1 MGKKSVGQYMLRL
14 VRTMVTQSHKSL
26 KRARKNAVLDIVDTL
41 RDPMASDSVLL
52 NDIKRVL
59 GAANPP
65 TTLDQVQNKLISPA
79 MMKKIRREERSDEGA
94 TERPEKEL
102 IHQKYEVE
110 VSISGLGADGDGIAI
125 EERED
130 GEKRVLVVPFAL
142 PGDKVK
148 VRVYKKNLYF
158 FQSEIVE
165 VISKGDLRD
174 DALTSCKYFGECSGC
189 QYQFM
194 DYEKQLNQKRNVV
207 VNAFRYYCHTE
218 DAVLPEVGPTF
229 PSPETMGYRT
239 KLTPHYD
246 VPKTKSPEW
255 LASPPPYGFNMKT
268 VNRVLDIEDCPIGTP
283 VVREGLKESREDVK
297 LHYKTA
303 KRGKTY
309 LLRENTIKKEEG
321 TFDKRCVTDNKAIV
335 SEYID
340 NYRFDFTAGEFFQ
353 NNNSILPAVTAYVR
367 ENILLDGGKPPRF
380 LVDAYCGSGLFSI
393 TCSQAVE
400 KVYGVEISDES
411 VKFARKNAELNKINN
426 AVFLTGKAENIFK
439 DLDCDP
445 AQTCMIIDPP
455 RKGTDEAFI
464 NQLVTF
470 QPQRLVYV
478 SCNVHTQAR
487 DVAYLLKQCPEYKVE
502 SIRGFDFFPQ
512 TKHVEGVAV
521 LSYNGER
528 TKREINGEVNSK
540 TNCGVTNGETNGE
553 INGTKIEETNETKG

>member
-1 MGKKSVGQYMLRL
+1 
-14 VRTMVTQSHKSL
+14 MVTQSHKSL

-65 TTLDQVQNKLISPA
+65 STLDQVQNKLISPA

-94 TERPEKEL
+94 VERPEKEL

-110 VSISGLGADGDGIAI
+110 VTISGLGADGDGIAI
-125 EERED
+125 EERPE

-165 VISKGDLRD
+165 VISKGELRD

-207 VNAFRYYCHTE
+207 VNAFKYYCQTE
-218 DAVLPEVGPTF
+218 DPSVLPEVGPTF

-268 VNRVLDIEDCPIGTP
+268 VNRVLDIEDCPIGTG

-309 LLRENTIKKEEG
+309 LLRENTVKKEDG
-321 TFDKRCVTDNKAIV
+321 TFDKTCVTDNRAIV

-411 VKFARKNAELNKINN
+411 VKFARKNAELNKIDN

-464 NQLVTF
+464 DQLVNF
-470 QPQRLVYV
+470 RPQRLVYV

-487 DVAYLLKQCPEYKVE
+487 DVAYLLKKCPDYKVE

-521 LSYNGER
+521 LSYSGER
-528 TKREINGEVNSK
+528 TEKVEV
-540 TNCGVTNGETNGE
+540 VEETNGE
-553 INGTKIEETNETKG
+553 KVEEVEEKN

>member
-1 MGKKSVGQYMLRL
+1 MA
-14 VRTMVTQSHKSL
+14 TQSHKSL

-79 MMKKIRREERSDEGA
+79 MMKKIRREERSKEETAD
-94 TERPEKEL
+94 RPEKEL

-110 VSISGLGADGDGIAI
+110 VTIAGLGADGDGIAI

-148 VRVYKKNLYF
+148 VRVYKKNLYY
-158 FQSEIVE
+158 FQSEVVE
-165 VISKGDLRD
+165 VISQGDQRD
-174 DALTSCKYFGECSGC
+174 DSLTSCQYFGQCSGC

-207 VNAFRYYCHTE
+207 VNAFNYYCTT
-218 DAVLPEVGPTF
+218 DSALPEVGPTF

-268 VNRVLDIEDCPIGTP
+268 VPRVLDIEDCPIGTP
-283 VVREGLKESREDVK
+283 VVREGLKASREDVK

-309 LLRENTIKKEEG
+309 LLRENTVKEEDG
-321 TFDKRCVTDNKAIV
+321 SFKKTCVTDNRAIV
-335 SEYID
+335 SEYIED
-340 NYRFDFTAGEFFQ
+340 KRFDFTAGEFFQ
-353 NNNSILPAVTAYVR
+353 NNNSILPGVTAYVR
-367 ENILLDGGKPPRF
+367 KNILLDDGKAPRF
-380 LVDAYCGSGLFSI
+380 LVDAYCGSGLFAI

-411 VKFARKNAELNKINN
+411 VKFARKNAELNNIKN
-426 AVFLTGKAENIFK
+426 AEFLTGKAENIFK

-455 RKGTDEAFI
+455 RKGTDEVFI
-464 NQLVTF
+464 DQLVNF
-470 QPQRLVYV
+470 RPQKLVYV

-487 DVAYLLKQCPEYKVE
+487 DVAYLLKKCPDYKVE

-528 TKREINGEVNSK
+528 TEKKEVNGEA
-540 TNCGVTNGETNGE
+540 NGETKTE
-553 INGTKIEETNETKG
+553 VNGTTE